1 MSRAPPHKYHRRY
14 LEDRVKLCLDS
25 WGEAMRMPD
34 GEFYCTLL
42 KPYEGG
48 GECPYLN
55 TDKMYELSSVHRFYG
70 CEKLEKDWRGKENDN

>member
-1 MSRAPPHKYHRRY
+1 
-14 LEDRVKLCLDS
+14 
-25 WGEAMRMPD
+25 MRMPD

-55 TDKMYELSSVHRFYG
+55 TDKMYELSSLHRFYG